1 MNGQENVK
9 VLSEEYGCLIENLTD
24 KSPESLIN
32 ALAKQ
37 GDWTEQ
43 AASHLLQLVNDYGSF
58 MLRNALALSLA
69 MNVEDGELGF

>member
-1 MNGQENVK
+1 MDGQENVK
-9 VLSEEYGCLIENLTD
+9 TLAEEYISLIESLTD
-24 KSPESLIN
+24 KSNESLIN

-43 AASHLLQLVNDYGSF
+43 AASHLLQLVNDYGLF

-69 MNVEDGELGF
+69 INVEDGELGF